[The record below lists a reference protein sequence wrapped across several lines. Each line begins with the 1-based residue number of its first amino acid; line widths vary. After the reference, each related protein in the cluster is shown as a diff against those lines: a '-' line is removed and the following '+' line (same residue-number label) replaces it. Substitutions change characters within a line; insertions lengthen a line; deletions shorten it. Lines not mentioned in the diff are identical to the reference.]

1 MSQTSRSSLA
11 IFDPSF
17 DYGQLSRL
25 IGFHL
30 RSASLLDF
38 RTFPETM
45 GDRSVTPLR
54 YSVLE
59 VVGANPE
66 LQQVQI
72 AAMLGLSKSAAT
84 LAIDYW
90 QERDCMIRRRSG
102 SDRRAHGVLLTEQGR
117 RKLAEL
123 RPKVAHHDAML
134 TASLSQEEIAQ
145 LFSPLRK
152 IINDIVRN

>member
-1 MSQTSRSSLA
+1 MSQTSRSALA

-38 RTFPETM
+38 RTFSETM

-59 VVGANPE
+59 VVGANPG

-84 LAIDYW
+84 LVIDFW
-90 QERDCMIRRRSG
+90 QERDCLIRRRSG
-102 SDRRAHGVLLTEQGR
+102 SDRRAYGVLLTEQGQ

-152 IINDIVRN
+152 IIDDIVRN